1 MKILT
6 KKGDNYYTPLSKKD
20 YENTLHTLMRD
31 LTDNVISKIGNTS
44 KDFKKIDKKNIDL
57 IYENVTRGYSY
68 EDSYYVSRDTIEFVK
83 KLDEKDVKDF
93 LLEFGEFNI
102 SIDVTREN
110 VEEEFG
116 CVGSDAIPE
125 DLNFD
130 DINSLQVF
138 VDEIV
143 ESEELYLEC
152 NHMEKG
158 TANPSLTVK
167 IDLYPVYPNRIEGMV
182 FNVRPNLEVA

>member
-6 KKGDNYYTPLSKKD
+6 KEGDNYYTPLSKKD
-20 YENTLHTLMRD
+20 YENTLHILMRD
-31 LTDNVISKIGNTS
+31 LTDNVLSKIGNTS

-57 IYENVTRGYSY
+57 IYENVTRDYSY
-68 EDSYYVSRDTIEFVK
+68 GDNYDVSRDTIEFVK

-93 LLEFGEFNI
+93 LLEFGEFKI

-116 CVGSDAIPE
+116 CVGSNDIPE
-125 DLNFD
+125 DLHFD
-130 DINSLQVF
+130 DLNSLQVF

-143 ESEELYLEC
+143 DSEELYLEC
-152 NHMEKG
+152 NHIEKG

-167 IDLYPVYPNRIEGMV
+167 IGLYPVYPNRVEGMV